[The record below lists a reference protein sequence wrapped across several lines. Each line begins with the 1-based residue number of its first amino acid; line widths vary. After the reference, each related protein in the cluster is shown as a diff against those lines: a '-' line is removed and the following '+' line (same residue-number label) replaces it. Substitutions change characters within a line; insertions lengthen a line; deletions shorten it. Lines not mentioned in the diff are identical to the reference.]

1 MGADSR
7 GGQTPSQGRAQSS
20 AVARQTDR
28 QREREKQ
35 GERGTER
42 EGELSRR
49 PRRRS
54 IIHSRSL
61 CACHILST
69 RAQARGAPPRGARA
83 HARPAGRNVT
93 SVDAHAAADKWRRV
107 DATNARPL
115 SDRRAAVQNSAVSC
129 SITSRWET
137 ENRTLNQ
144 QPPKQMEIF
153 GYVTGRP

>member
-28 QREREKQ
+28 QTERNRERERD
-35 GERGTER
+35 GEA
-42 EGELSRR
+42 RR
-49 PRRRS
+49 AKSRRRS